1 MGEGESMNRVK
12 VFLVA
17 VFAAATIWM
26 LADGDRV
33 SSQTGKAPAKDDLS
47 ELSGGTNQNALLAP
61 TEAPAGFDNLTN
73 GFVDQTG
80 FATAMEIFKEV
91 EEFDEGLGPIF
102 NAASCAEC
110 HNNPVTGGISQVNEL
125 RAGRFNGVTFTDHPG
140 GSLIH
145 SRASDA
151 SIQEHILDGTNV
163 ASFRSS
169 LNVLGDGFVEA
180 VANDTL
186 IALSQ
191 NQFFQSGGRISGQ
204 VVAVPVVEANGVL
217 RVGRFGWKNQHASL
231 LSFSGDAYVNE
242 MGITNP
248 LFPDELT
255 SNGNPV
261 DEFDPIPGVE
271 NLDDIDAFALFM
283 RSTKAPPRGQLTAAA
298 INGEQSFNAI
308 GCAICH
314 VSTMRTAPPGTVING
329 GALTVSSALGNK
341 NFHPFGDFLLH
352 DVGTG
357 DGIVQNGGPSTRNKV
372 RTAPL
377 WGVRT
382 RNRLMHDGE
391 SLTFTDAILRH
402 RGEAQFVT
410 NRFNTLSSAEKRN
423 LVAFLRS
430 L

>member
-1 MGEGESMNRVK
+1 MNRLK
-12 VFLVA
+12 LVL
-17 VFAAATIWM
+17 VVSFAAAFVWT
-26 LADGDRV
+26 LANGGTV
-33 SSQTGKAPAKDDLS
+33 SSQTNKGGNNGDLS
-47 ELSGGTNQNALLAP
+47 ELSGSQNRPLAP
-61 TEAPAGFDNLTN
+61 ATEAPAGFDNLTN
-73 GFVDQTG
+73 GFVDQAG
-80 FATAMEIFKEV
+80 FNTALETFNER

-102 NAASCAEC
+102 NAAGCAEC
-110 HNNPVTGGISQVNEL
+110 HTNPVSGGISQITEL
-125 RAGRFNGVTFTDHPG
+125 RAGKFNGLVFTEHPG
-140 GSLIH
+140 GSLIQ

-151 SIQEHILDGTNV
+151 SIQEYVMDGYNV
-163 ASFRSS
+163 QTFRTS
-169 LNVLGDGFVEA
+169 LNLLGDGFVEA

-204 VVAVPVVEANGVL
+204 IVAVPVVEANGVL

-231 LSFSGDAYVNE
+231 LSFAGDAYVNE

-248 LFPDELT
+248 LFPIENS
-255 SNGNPV
+255 SNGDPV
-261 DEFDPIPGVE
+261 DVFDPLPDVE
-271 NLDDIDAFALFM
+271 SLEDTDGFALFM
-283 RSTKAPPRGQLTAAA
+283 RSTKAPPRGSVTAAA
-298 INGEQSFNAI
+298 ISGEQTFNAI

-314 VSTMRTAPPGTVING
+314 VSTLRTAPTGTLING
-329 GALTVSSALGNK
+329 GTLAVSPALGDK
-341 NFHPFGDFLLH
+341 SFHPFGDFLLH

-357 DGIVQNGGPSTRNKV
+357 DGIVQNGGQSTRNKV

-410 NRFNTLSSAEKRN
+410 NRFNTLTSTEKRN